1 MKTTVDAT
9 SAVGNVAYYLSE
21 IIPIYPITPSSPMA
35 EYSSKSSAEGKTN
48 IFGEKVTTIEMQ
60 SEAGVAG
67 TLHGALD
74 MVKFRV
80 CYFGGCGECDV
91 KFHRSRAVVIHDG
104 EQAVR
109 IFGDIPG
116 ACQRTRK
123 LEQLRKAR
131 DLRAA
136 VRRTAPVWVGAMQNK
151 LKVLHN
157 RAVGKFRRP
166 FRRAVD
172 VPALAVLDDGQ
183 TPGHARQHTGQDAA
197 AVRLHRGKDR
207 AVDGDVPRLH
217 GLIADG
223 AAHLPGPLGFADSDL
238 VARGAGDG
246 GDPECAAVF
255 AQECD
260 TVGAGRICNDGVLVH
275 GFFHRL
281 LSNRFSASRVSS
293 LSDKLSCVLI
303 VW

>member
-1 MKTTVDAT
+1 MR
-9 SAVGNVAYYLSE
+9 AVRELERNAFTAIDGRDCD
-21 IIPIYPITPSSPMA
+21 
-35 EYSSKSSAEGKTN
+35 
-48 IFGEKVTTIEMQ
+48 FF
-60 SEAGVAG
+60 AGCHHLINFDKGA
-67 TLHGALD
+67 ALD

-80 CYFGGCGECDV
+80 CYFGGCGEYDV
-91 KFHRSRAVVIHDG
+91 KFYRSRAVVIYDG

-109 IFGDIPG
+109 IFGDVPG

-136 VRRTAPVWVGAMQNK
+136 VRRTAPVWVGAMQDK

-197 AVRLHRGKDR
+197 AVRFHCGEDR
-207 AVDGDVPRLH
+207 TVDGDVPRLH
-217 GLIADG
+217 RLIADG
-223 AAHLPGPLGFADSDL
+223 AAHLSGPLGFADSDI

-246 GDPECAAVF
+246 GDPERTFIGKGNAVGPRSVY
-255 AQECD
+255 E
-260 TVGAGRICNDGVLVH
+260 NGVSVH

-293 LSDKLSCVLI
+293 LSDKLS
-303 VW
+303 